1 MSRPWEFERVVTMR
15 KVTRLV
21 PFERTE
27 IDARRVLAL
36 VRDMGHPSAERLIGR
51 ALDEIDDRLQAV
63 DRAVCR
69 GDLRGAAQRARQLAT
84 VADAAGLTGV
94 THVARMV
101 ADAAEAGDGPAL
113 GATLSRLSRLADG
126 AVCAIGEA
134 WAARL

>member
-1 MSRPWEFERVVTMR
+1 VVAMR

-21 PFERTE
+21 PIERTE
-27 IDARRVLAL
+27 INVRRVQAL
-36 VRDMGHPSAERLIGR
+36 VHDMGPASAERLVGR
-51 ALDEIDDRLQAV
+51 ALDEIDERLNGV
-63 DRAVCR
+63 DRAARR

-94 THVARMV
+94 TRVARMV
-101 ADAAEAGDGPAL
+101 ARAAEAGDGPAFS
-113 GATLSRLSRLADG
+113 ATLARLSRLVDG